1 MNKLYFILIALV
13 VLQASQAIDLT
24 EALNVNLRGQL
35 KAYETFLSTLN
46 NEHQH
51 KDDLKKL
58 IQLTEDA
65 LKLNDFEEKEKAITS
80 MPTHFSQEFNE
91 WISKKLEEA
100 QLDGDIENAMAFY
113 NSLLTEHN
121 SYEDDIKKTLSI
133 LEEIHRVADLKDKV
147 ERFINLSKDFSESF
161 DKFLKE
167 SALPNVNTRL
177 QKTIEFFANVLKDES
192 VPFKKEI
199 LELKAKCEEA
209 LSSDKSLEDKQ
220 KALHEVTYTDNQE
233 LNDFLQKKN
242 LEYD

>member
-1 MNKLYFILIALV
+1 MNKLYFILIAIV
-13 VLQASQAIDLT
+13 VLQGSQAIDLIG
-24 EALNVNLRGQL
+24 ALNVNLRGQL
-35 KAYETFLSTLN
+35 EAYERFLSTL

-80 MPTHFSQEFNE
+80 MPTHFNQEFNE

-100 QLDGDIENAMAFY
+100 QVDGDIENAMAFY

-147 ERFINLSKDFSESF
+147 ERFINLSKDFSDSF

-167 SALPNVNTRL
+167 SSLPNVNTRL

-199 LELKAKCEEA
+199 LELKAKCEKA
-209 LSSDKSLEDKQ
+209 LNSDKSLEDKQ
-220 KALHEVTYTDNQE
+220 KVLHEVTYTDNQE